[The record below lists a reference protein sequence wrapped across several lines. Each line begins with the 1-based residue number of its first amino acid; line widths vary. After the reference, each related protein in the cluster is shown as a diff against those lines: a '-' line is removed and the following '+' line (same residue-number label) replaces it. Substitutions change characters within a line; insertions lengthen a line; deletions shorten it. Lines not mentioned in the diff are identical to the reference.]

1 MSLAQNGQSIPEKQV
16 FMSMNL
22 PVSSKW
28 EVLTSSFMNKIVK
41 RYKGP
46 SGTLFRITSHTHTR
60 EILLYT
66 LLKRSHTHYWNAR
79 IELICCGERSQEYEF
94 ERCESPFMLNRG
106 GTSSDSSIPR
116 YQHVFPCF
124 KWSSW
129 MISALNHRTYLLLG
143 KKSGV
148 WIWKMSEPLFILN
161 RGGTVSDSSIL
172 SCQDVIYML

>member
-46 SGTLFRITSHTHTR
+46 SGTLFRITSHTHTWNTLIYTT
-60 EILLYT
+60 ETLSHT
-66 LLKRSHTHYWNAR
+66 LLKRSHRTYLLWWKMSGVW
-79 IELICCGERSQEYEF
+79 IWKM
-94 ERCESPFMLNRG
+94 CESPFMLNRG
-106 GTSSDSSIPR
+106 GTVSDSSIPR